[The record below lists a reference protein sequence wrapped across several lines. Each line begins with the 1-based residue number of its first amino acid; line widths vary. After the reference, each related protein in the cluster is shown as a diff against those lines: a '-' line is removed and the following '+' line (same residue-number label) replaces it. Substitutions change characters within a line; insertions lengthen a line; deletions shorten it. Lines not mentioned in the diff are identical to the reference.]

1 MLIWQFFIYHFA
13 LLKDIS
19 CLYIL
24 VMKSKKNPLNKRNIN
39 LKEDIN
45 TKYWFITTN
54 TIIMVKSE
62 ISGIKVMIIAI

>member
-1 MLIWQFFIYHFA
+1 
-13 LLKDIS
+13 
-19 CLYIL
+19 
-24 VMKSKKNPLNKRNIN
+24 MKSKKNPLNKRNIN